1 MRARMKLTGLTA
13 VRTELRTIAEKV
25 PDGARKTMH
34 RAAARIVELARDYAP
49 EDEGNLVRGIR
60 IIKDYAGMNGR
71 LQIDVGIEMPSDA
84 FSASGTPLTSEQ
96 FDRYVTLVHENY
108 ESILRNPR
116 KDGSPGGPSKT
127 TLAKM
132 AKNPN
137 KVGSGFLSRAA
148 AEQSHKLPEDIMEA
162 VTKVID
168 EVSSR

>member
-1 MRARMKLTGLTA
+1 MKLTGLTA

-25 PDGARKTMH
+25 PDTARKTMH
-34 RAAARIVELARDYAP
+34 RTAAKIVETAKAYAP
-49 EDEGNLVRGIR
+49 EDEGNLVRGIK

-71 LQIDVGIEMPSDA
+71 LQIDVGIEMPPDA

-96 FDRYVTLVHENY
+96 FDRYATLVHENY
-108 ESILRNPR
+108 ESILRDPR
-116 KDGSPGGPSKT
+116 ADGSPGGPSKR
-127 TLAKM
+127 TLQKM
-132 AKNPN
+132 ASNPN

-148 AEQSHKLPEDIMEA
+148 REHEHKLPEEIFEA